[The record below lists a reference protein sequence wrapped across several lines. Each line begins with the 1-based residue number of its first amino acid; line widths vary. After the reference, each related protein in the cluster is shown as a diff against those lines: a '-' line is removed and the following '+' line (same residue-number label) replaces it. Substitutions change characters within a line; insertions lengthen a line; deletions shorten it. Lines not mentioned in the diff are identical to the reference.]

1 MVVLASNPPK
11 GYTTRAGLA
20 ELIGIG
26 DSGLKKILVGKE
38 TKYNKKF
45 RDFLNPIIKSYKEG
59 PYRYYKIPTDRQ
71 LEKIKEFFDRTT
83 ISQDLVNDIKALH
96 NNKTIQSF
104 LNKGELPPL
113 EVATEVTGKSV
124 GRTANA
130 MGTLGMMYRGKT
142 YRGFELPANAKK
154 GKLIF
159 NKIKSGRSMT
169 NPYKRAFYQIA
180 VDEVDK
186 SIGQEVGTF
195 RKFKRFFKENLN
207 KYLGTGHGFSLNEI
221 TSVSGSVSNKLAP
234 YAAFVDIT
242 KSDIN
247 QGKLAGLQGDLSKAL
262 TRADK
267 LIKAG
272 DIDGGYE
279 QIRKFNEITRPKFI
293 EGIEKQFPGSSKQLR
308 IPEII
313 PGTKLTDTYKASDL
327 AKYKDMGIDLQS
339 LADEKKYYL
348 DVKGARPFPEIQK
361 NLKRNLLNAA
371 NRLSKKDQLV
381 VCSFLSNGGLPG
393 DCANA
398 IKKDPIKAAQIF
410 ENSPGTSTAMQK
422 LKSAATS
429 FLRNP
434 GIRGFGAAAIAGA
447 AGAGLVKEF
456 RNDDPTTYL
465 SNEDQQKSM
474 LVEMA
479 TDPVTINFDRPAI
492 LDYQLPALGAEAAA
506 GIAVTAPSTIK
517 ASKSR
522 ALGIEKKR
530 VAPGT
535 IKTGARVLGRGLASL
550 GTPLGLLP
558 MEAANITSQIA
569 EGDSPLDIATDPLNY
584 LGATFAEPATKI
596 AARGVNPNIAS
607 AMRLGMSPTAL
618 RLLSRAGGIGL
629 GASLGIMGLQK
640 LSDL

>member
-272 DIDGGYE
+272 DVDAGYE

-293 EGIEKQFPGSSKQLR
+293 EGIEKQYPGSSKQLR
-308 IPEII
+308 
-313 PGTKLTDTYKASDL
+313 
-327 AKYKDMGIDLQS
+327 
-339 LADEKKYYL
+339 
-348 DVKGARPFPEIQK
+348 F
-361 NLKRNLLNAA
+361 LK
-371 NRLSKKDQLV
+371 
-381 VCSFLSNGGLPG
+381 
-393 DCANA
+393 
-398 IKKDPIKAAQIF
+398 
-410 ENSPGTSTAMQK
+410 
-422 LKSAATS
+422 
-429 FLRNP
+429 
-434 GIRGFGAAAIAGA
+434 
-447 AGAGLVKEF
+447 
-456 RNDDPTTYL
+456 
-465 SNEDQQKSM
+465 
-474 LVEMA
+474 
-479 TDPVTINFDRPAI
+479 
-492 LDYQLPALGAEAAA
+492 
-506 GIAVTAPSTIK
+506 
-517 ASKSR
+517 
-522 ALGIEKKR
+522 
-530 VAPGT
+530 
-535 IKTGARVLGRGLASL
+535 
-550 GTPLGLLP
+550 
-558 MEAANITSQIA
+558 
-569 EGDSPLDIATDPLNY
+569 
-584 LGATFAEPATKI
+584 
-596 AARGVNPNIAS
+596 
-607 AMRLGMSPTAL
+607 
-618 RLLSRAGGIGL
+618 
-629 GASLGIMGLQK
+629 
-640 LSDL
+640 